1 MAMSSISGM
10 QGGFWGQI
18 QQQSAERTA
27 AQAEDKAR
35 ALRAQADA
43 ARTTADRAQ
52 ENARQLKVES
62 NQAQGDAS
70 DARQNVVAL
79 KSLGALRSQFDD
91 WRAQLATAL
100 QAMDTAPAPAA
111 STASSAQ
118 PVLNAQGQ
126 VTGSVLSV
134 TA

>member
-10 QGGFWGQI
+10 QGGLWGQM
-18 QQQSAERTA
+18 QQQFAERTA

-35 ALRAQADA
+35 ALRAQADT
-43 ARTTADRAQ
+43 ARATADRAQ
-52 ENARQLKVES
+52 ENARQLKVQS
-62 NQAQGDAS
+62 DQAQGDAS
-70 DARQNVVAL
+70 TARQNVVTL

-91 WRAQLATAL
+91 WRAQLASAL
-100 QAMDTAPAPAA
+100 QTTDSAPVP
-111 STASSAQ
+111 TASSAQ